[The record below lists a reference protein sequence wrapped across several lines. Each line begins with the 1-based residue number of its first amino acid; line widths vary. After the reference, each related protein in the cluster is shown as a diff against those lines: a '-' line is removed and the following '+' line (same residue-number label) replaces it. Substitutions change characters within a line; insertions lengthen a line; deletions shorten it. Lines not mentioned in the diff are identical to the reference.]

1 MTDLSGKAVLIT
13 GASRGI
19 GAAAA
24 REFASRG
31 ARVTMA
37 ARSLDPMITIARE
50 IEADGGEVQV
60 VACDV
65 AEYAHVQDA
74 VDRTVRTYGSL
85 DVMVNNAG
93 LIDPIAPIA
102 DSDPAEWSRM
112 FNVNATGTYHGIRA
126 ALPVMKAQGGGT
138 ILNISSGAATSP
150 LEGWSHYCASK
161 AAALML
167 TRCAHKEAGQ
177 TVRVI
182 GLSPGTVATEMQVRI
197 KDSGIN
203 PVSQLDWSAHIPPAW
218 PAKALVWLCGP
229 DGAEFAGGDV
239 SLRDEDVR
247 RRIGLIA

>member
-1 MTDLSGKAVLIT
+1 MTDMTGKAVLIT

-24 REFASRG
+24 REFAARG
-31 ARVTMA
+31 AKVTMA
-37 ARSLDPMITIARE
+37 ARSLDPMIAIARE
-50 IEADGGEVQV
+50 IEEAGGDVQTV
-60 VACDV
+60 SCDV
-65 AEYAHVQDA
+65 GDYAHVQDA
-74 VDRTVRTYGSL
+74 VERTVRTFGSL
-85 DVMVNNAG
+85 DVIVNNAG
-93 LIDPIAPIA
+93 LIDPIAAIA
-102 DSDPAEWSRM
+102 DSDPAAWSRM

-126 ALPVMKAQGGGT
+126 ALPVMKAQGSGT

-182 GLSPGTVATEMQVRI
+182 GLSPGTVATEMQVQI

-203 PVSQLDWSAHIPPAW
+203 PVSQLDWSTHIPPAW

-229 DGAEFAGGDV
+229 YGAEYAGGDV